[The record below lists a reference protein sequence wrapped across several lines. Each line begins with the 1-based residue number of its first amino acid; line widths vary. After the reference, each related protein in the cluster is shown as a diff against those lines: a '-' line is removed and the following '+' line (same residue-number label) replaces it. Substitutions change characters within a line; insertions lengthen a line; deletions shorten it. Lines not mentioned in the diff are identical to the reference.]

1 MSPKSPFGDLSFQ
14 HISTF
19 ATYWVNLGI
28 QHRGCLSHLRLRF
41 GPKPGHAGGTSQ
53 WIYWFGTKPL
63 KPSNDSPKPS
73 RSPFER
79 ISFRASYSMSRLLM
93 WISICFKDLSIYGL
107 EAEDHIKCL
116 LAAMLNQSLQC
127 LQFMVTKLKNHLI
140 LSISSCNRQA
150 SEYMILPSGR
160 TQSYSMMGVEASTLP
175 LWDQLDRTFQ
185 SAHSESHEACK
196 PFAEHSPCTWWSGP
210 CNPPENWERCS
221 NISWIEKSKVRSP
234 IWISL
239 VWFFSHL
246 RSLLVCLLLVTIRLG
261 CCACKVPF
269 LHGFKPLEGTLR
281 NCNTCILAWAGL
293 ARSIVK
299 EWNITISY

>member
-1 MSPKSPFGDLSFQ
+1 MVGLQYAHRAMSPKSPFGDLSFQ

-63 KPSNDSPKPS
+63 KPSNESPKPS

-79 ISFRASYSMSRLLM
+79 TSFRASYSMSRLLM

-140 LSISSCNRQA
+140 LSISLKNQ
-150 SEYMILPSGR
+150 
-160 TQSYSMMGVEASTLP
+160 
-175 LWDQLDRTFQ
+175 
-185 SAHSESHEACK
+185 
-196 PFAEHSPCTWWSGP
+196 
-210 CNPPENWERCS
+210 
-221 NISWIEKSKVRSP
+221 
-234 IWISL
+234 
-239 VWFFSHL
+239 
-246 RSLLVCLLLVTIRLG
+246 
-261 CCACKVPF
+261 
-269 LHGFKPLEGTLR
+269 
-281 NCNTCILAWAGL
+281 
-293 ARSIVK
+293 
-299 EWNITISY
+299 